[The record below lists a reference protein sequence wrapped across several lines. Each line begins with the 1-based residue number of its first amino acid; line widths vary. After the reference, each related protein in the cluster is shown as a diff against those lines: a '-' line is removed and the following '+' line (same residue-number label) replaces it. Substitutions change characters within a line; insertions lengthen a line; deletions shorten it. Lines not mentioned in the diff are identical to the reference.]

1 MSVGGELSVTQADI
15 DTDNVTE
22 GSTNIFFTDSR
33 ARSAFSAAGDLNYN
47 ASTGEFSIDQSDLN
61 VDDLISL
68 TGRANGATHLAAFG
82 GSTISDNNTIKGA
95 LGELETAVEANA
107 ADLTA
112 ATGANLDLSQKS
124 TTDLSEGTNLYYT
137 DARADAR
144 VDAGFTAK
152 STTDLSEGTNLYYTD
167 ARADARIALAAGDY
181 ATAAQGTTA
190 DSAVQPGDNIST
202 LTNDSNFIDAAGAP
216 VQSVAGQTG
225 AVTLVKGDVG
235 LGNVDNTSD
244 ADKPVSTA
252 QQTALDAKQDTL
264 VAADYSSTTTTL
276 ATGSTVDVTINAGR
290 SVNDVLVFADGL
302 MKLPTTDYT
311 ISGTTLT
318 FAVAPG
324 NGVVVHVRYLPLG

>member
-1 MSVGGELSVTQADI
+1 M
-15 DTDNVTE
+15 
-22 GSTNIFFTDSR
+22 
-33 ARSAFSAAGDLNYN
+33 
-47 ASTGEFSIDQSDLN
+47 
-61 VDDLISL
+61 
-68 TGRANGATHLAAFG
+68 
-82 GSTISDNNTIKGA
+82 
-95 LGELETAVEANA
+95 
-107 ADLTA
+107 
-112 ATGANLDLSQKS
+112 
-124 TTDLSEGTNLYYT
+124 
-137 DARADAR
+137 
-144 VDAGFTAK
+144 
-152 STTDLSEGTNLYYTD
+152 
-167 ARADARIALAAGDY
+167 
-181 ATAAQGTTA
+181 
-190 DSAVQPGDNIST
+190 
-202 LTNDSNFIDAAGAP
+202 
-216 VQSVAGQTG
+216 
-225 AVTLVKGDVG
+225 G

>member
-1 MSVGGELSVTQADI
+1 MIHEYLANVRESVNRQFKNIIKSDSQVSKAMLHTVLAPSKCIRAGIVRAAAEL
-15 DTDNVTE
+15 E
-22 GSTNIFFTDSR
+22 ST
-33 ARSAFSAAGDLNYN
+33 LNK
-47 ASTGEFSIDQSDLN
+47 ESI
-61 VDDLISL
+61 
-68 TGRANGATHLAAFG
+68 
-82 GSTISDNNTIKGA
+82 NN
-95 LGELETAVEANA
+95 LETAVEANA

-167 ARADARIALAAGDY
+167 ARVDSRYASLIVHDTGASLDLSQKDTGDLAEGTNLYFTDARAQAAVG
-181 ATAAQGTTA
+181 AA
-190 DSAVQPGDNIST
+190 
-202 LTNDSNFIDAAGAP
+202 
-216 VQSVAGQTG
+216 
-225 AVTLVKGDVG
+225 DVG

-264 VAADYSSTTTTL
+264 VAADYSSDTTTL
-276 ATGSTVDVTINAGR
+276 ATAATVDVTIAAGR